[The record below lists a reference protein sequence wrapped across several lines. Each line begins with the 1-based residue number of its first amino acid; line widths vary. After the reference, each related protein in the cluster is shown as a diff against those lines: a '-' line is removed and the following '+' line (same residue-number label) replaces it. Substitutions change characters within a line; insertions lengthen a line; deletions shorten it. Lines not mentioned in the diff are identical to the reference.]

1 MNETTFSLNSSASSD
16 YGAIVIGGGFYGA
29 RLASMLRR
37 RGLRVLLVEREA
49 SLLARAS
56 LRNQARVHNGY
67 HYPRS
72 ILTSMRSRVN
82 YRRFLDEYG
91 DCVHAG
97 FTHYYAVAR
106 GMSKVTAG
114 QFVEFCRRIEAPL
127 APAPAHVAK
136 LFDAS
141 RIEAVFEVEECAF
154 DGAALGARMTRELTD
169 AGVDVLLETE
179 AVSITSTRGG
189 VEVTLQHSSDAPR
202 PPVHRSTRPPVIADL
217 ALNCTYS
224 RLNHVLAASAAEPI
238 PAKHELTELALVEPP
253 ESLGGAAVTVM
264 DGPFFSLMPYPS
276 RGLYTLSHVRY
287 TPHYHWHDR
296 PNRPVVEVLT
306 TRGASRFE
314 HMVRDAMRY
323 LPAMRATRY
332 VDSLWEVKTV
342 MPRSEKDDS
351 RPILLRRCAE
361 HPALITVLGAKIDSV
376 YDVEDALLAEL
387 DQRPARRVPRPTPTD
402 VRRLPDLDRR
412 PAGRR

>member
-1 MNETTFSLNSSASSD
+1 MNETTRFSSPIPTTSSS

-29 RLASMLRR
+29 RLALMLRR

-49 SLLARAS
+49 SLLSRAS
-56 LRNQARVHNGY
+56 ARNQARVHNGY

-72 ILTSMRSRVN
+72 ILTSLRSRLN
-82 YRRFLDEYG
+82 YRRFLNEYS
-91 DCVHAG
+91 DCVHRS

-127 APAPAHVAK
+127 AAAPSRVAK
-136 LFDAS
+136 LFDGS

-154 DGAALGARMTRELTD
+154 DAAALRVRMARELQN
-169 AGVDVLLETE
+169 AGVEVSLSTE
-179 AVSITSTRGG
+179 AVAVATTPSGLVVG
-189 VEVTLQHSSDAPR
+189 LNTLAAPPVFR
-202 PPVHRSTRPPVIADL
+202 SAAPPVHAAL

-224 RLNHVLAASAAEPI
+224 RLNHVLNASKAEPI

-253 ESLGGAAVTVM
+253 DALDGAAVTVM

-276 RGLYTLSHVRY
+276 RGLHTLSHVRY
-287 TPHYHWHDR
+287 TPHFSWNDK
-296 PNRPVVEVLT
+296 PDSPVVELRT
-306 TRGASRFE
+306 LAGSSRFD
-314 HMVRDAMRY
+314 HMMRDAARY
-323 LPAMRATRY
+323 LPAMRTTRY
-332 VDSLWEVKTV
+332 ADSIWEIKTV

-402 VRRLPDLDRR
+402 VRRLPDFDRR

>member
-37 RGLRVLLVEREA
+37 RGLRVLLVERES

-72 ILTSMRSRVN
+72 ILTSMRSRLN

-127 APAPAHVAK
+127 APAPAHVAN

-154 DGAALGARMTRELTD
+154 DGAALGARMTRELAD

-179 AVSITSTRGG
+179 AVSVNSTRGG
-189 VEVTLQHSSDAPR
+189 VEVTLRHSSDPAG
-202 PPVHRSTRPPVIADL
+202 PPGHRSTGRAVNADL

-224 RLNHVLAASAAEPI
+224 RLNHVLAASDAEPI

-253 ESLGGAAVTVM
+253 EALGGAAVTVM

-296 PNRPVVEVLT
+296 PNQPDR
-306 TRGASRFE
+306 
-314 HMVRDAMRY
+314 
-323 LPAMRATRY
+323 
-332 VDSLWEVKTV
+332 
-342 MPRSEKDDS
+342 RSAHD
-351 RPILLRRCAE
+351 
-361 HPALITVLGAKIDSV
+361 
-376 YDVEDALLAEL
+376 
-387 DQRPARRVPRPTPTD
+387 ARRVAVRAHGARRDALPSRHARDAVRRFALGGQDRHAAQREGRQPPDPAAPLRRAPGADHGARREDRQRVRRRRRTARGARPAARAASSTPHPDRCPPTP
-402 VRRLPDLDRR
+402 
-412 PAGRR
+412 